1 MPFLL
6 SDETW
11 GSSPAC
17 PPSAASASFTSS
29 AFPLFALPEL
39 KKKGRR
45 IGGMRRPGFTR
56 YKAVR

>member
-11 GSSPAC
+11 GSAPAC
-17 PPSAASASFTSS
+17 PPSCSTSFTSS
-29 AFPLFALPEL
+29 AFPIVALTEL

-45 IGGMRRPGFTR
+45 IGRMRRPGFTR